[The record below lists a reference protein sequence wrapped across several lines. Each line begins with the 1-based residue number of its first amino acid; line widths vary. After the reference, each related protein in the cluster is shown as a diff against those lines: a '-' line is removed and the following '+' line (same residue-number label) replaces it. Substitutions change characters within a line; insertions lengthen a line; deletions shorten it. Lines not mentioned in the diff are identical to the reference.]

1 MCGIHQREK
10 PLLWVMQKDGQ
21 EHILVF
27 KKWVGPK
34 QYIKVSSQMI
44 LI

>member
-1 MCGIHQREK
+1 
-10 PLLWVMQKDGQ
+10 MQKDGQ

-34 QYIKVSSQMI
+34 MYIKVSSQMI
-44 LI
+44 LNDNWKSDKAMSI

>member
-1 MCGIHQREK
+1 
-10 PLLWVMQKDGQ
+10 MQKDGQ

-34 QYIKVSSQMI
+34 KYIKVSSQMI
-44 LI
+44 LNDNWKSDKAMSI